1 MKRYDEAYYLKDR
14 GYCNCAQAVC
24 KAYSDI
30 VKIDE
35 EELIKLT
42 SGFGQGMGSLE
53 ATCGALIGA
62 NIILGLAN
70 DKDISTKAISRKM
83 VADFKEKCG
92 ATICKDLKG
101 VETRIVLCPCSD
113 CVKNASIILEKHLI
127 ENDIIKEE
135 VLNEER

>member
-24 KAYSDI
+24 KAYSDLTN
-30 VKIDE
+30 IDE
-35 EELIKLT
+35 ESLMKLA

-53 ATCGALIGA
+53 STCGALIGA
-62 NIILGLAN
+62 NIILGLVN
-70 DKDISTKAISRKM
+70 NTDLGTKAISRKM
-83 VADFKEKCG
+83 LADFKEMCG
-92 ATICKDLKG
+92 ATICKELKG
-101 VETRIVLCPCSD
+101 VETRRVLCPCSD

-127 ENDIIKEE
+127 ENKIIEEE

>member
-35 EELIKLT
+35 EELMKLT

-53 ATCGALIGA
+53 ATCGALIGV
-62 NIILGLAN
+62 NN
-70 DKDISTKAISRKM
+70 
-83 VADFKEKCG
+83 
-92 ATICKDLKG
+92 
-101 VETRIVLCPCSD
+101 VLSFTSE
-113 CVKNASIILEKHLI
+113 NFILEESI
-127 ENDIIKEE
+127 
-135 VLNEER
+135 